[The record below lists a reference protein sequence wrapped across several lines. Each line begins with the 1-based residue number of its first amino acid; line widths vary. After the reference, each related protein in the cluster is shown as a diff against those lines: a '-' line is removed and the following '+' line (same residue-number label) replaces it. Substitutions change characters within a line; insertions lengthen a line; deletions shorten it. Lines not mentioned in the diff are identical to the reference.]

1 MTDTRTRGH
10 GPGQQGKEYAAA
22 LEASKPRPGLG
33 RFYAAQVEYAR
44 GTIEER
50 NATEQDTGSMSK
62 QAPNALAQS
71 LEYTATRSLGDT
83 RTGSRAASMASL
95 SLRDMLPS
103 LVDNETGR
111 VRRLPPENLPAGE
124 RYSLSAALLAS
135 ARTLQA
141 GAQLIVLPDPMMI
154 DTGFAPITQHL
165 PSGLIAIDAAEFA
178 ATDPDEEVGE
188 TALPIAEAMIDREAG
203 TQYGLRVKISRRQV
217 KSKGWDTVANELMT
231 SIVSGLARA
240 VDRELLKAIAATTPP
255 AFSLPAAAA
264 AGCRF
269 SELRALVGT
278 DGTAATVNA
287 TGDLNAAGVPAELTP
302 VTAGTYV
309 ADWTRTGV
317 AVNDE
322 ISLILHRLDV
332 TGTLEVTAFIDLHAL
347 LPDAGKV
354 WAAA

>member
-1 MTDTRTRGH
+1 MTDARAYTMES
-10 GPGQQGKEYAAA
+10 P
-22 LEASKPRPGLG
+22 KPRPGLG
-33 RFYAAQVEYAR
+33 RFYKAQVEA
-44 GTIEER
+44 TPAPTLQER
-50 NATEQDTGSMSK
+50 TEQDTRSMSK
-62 QAPNALAQS
+62 HDQNALAQS

-95 SLRDMLPS
+95 SLRDMLPT
-103 LVDNETGR
+103 LIDADTGR
-111 VRRLPPENLPAGE
+111 VKRIPPETLPAGE
-124 RYSLSAALLAS
+124 RSSLSTALLSA

-141 GAQLIVLPDPMMI
+141 GAQLIVLPEPQVI
-154 DTGFAPITQHL
+154 DTGFAPMTQNL

-178 ATDPDEEVGE
+178 ATDPDEEISE
-188 TALPIAEAMIDREAG
+188 TALPIAEAMIDRDAGG

-231 SIVSGLARA
+231 SIVAGLARA

-287 TGDLNAAGVPAELTP
+287 TGDLNAAGVPAELAP
-302 VTAGTYV
+302 VTADTYV
-309 ADWTRTGV
+309 ADWSRTGV

-332 TGTLEVTAFIDLHAL
+332 TGTLEITAYIDLHAL

-354 WAAA
+354 WAA